1 MKIYN
6 DPEQLEARNPVV
18 TIGTFDGVHSGHK
31 KVIARLKEI
40 ARKVDGETVIFTF
53 YPHPRMVLFPEEN
66 NIRLLTTLDEK
77 IALFEQAGIDHL
89 IVFPFTR
96 EFSQLSYSDFVKQ
109 VLVDKIHTHHLVV
122 GYDHKFGKNR
132 EGGYE
137 FLQECAAEYGFS
149 IEKLD
154 VLLINETNVSST
166 KIRKALDEGNIVKA
180 NRYLGYRFTLHGTV
194 IEGQKLGRQI
204 QFPTANVQSSDPYK
218 IIPGHGVYTVL
229 VRVNGQTYKGMLNI
243 GSRPTVNTNADH
255 RSIEVHILD
264 FNENIYG
271 KPIELLFFGKIR
283 DEKKFTSLQALR
295 EQLEKDRVTTLSYFG
310 LYPPK

>member
-137 FLQECAAEYGFS
+137 FLQKCAAEYGFS